1 MKKLTLIISILAIA
15 LTLSAC
21 GNKTANVSHNDV
33 LIQFGKNKITTSDLY
48 YQMLE
53 ADKGA
58 TVINQVAKYIL
69 DQEIETT
76 DEIIAEA
83 EKQLADIKVEM
94 EGDLSSL
101 MKSYGFETEE
111 ELLQQVIYSV
121 KSDKLIDKYISTNL
135 DSIYEQYKP
144 FKAQMIYIEINST
157 DDPDGEAAKQEAQL
171 VVDLLKSGA
180 SFEEVS
186 KEHSDKTSY
195 GTETLYTTES
205 TLDYNV
211 LAYAQSVSSPA
222 LSDIILNNNKTG
234 YYVVKVTVTNKE
246 QLKEDFISSLKNNS
260 DFTSLVENS
269 YFRDH
274 NFQLYDILTYTY
286 IDNNYSEYL
295 SND

>member
-94 EGDLSSL
+94 KGDLSSL

-111 ELLQQVIYSV
+111 ELLQQIIYSV

-234 YYVVKVTVTNKE
+234 YYVVQVTVTNKE

>member
-76 DEIIAEA
+76 DEILAEA

-111 ELLQQVIYSV
+111 ELLQQIIYSV

-157 DDPDGEAAKQEAQL
+157 DDPDGEAAKHEAQL

-234 YYVVKVTVTNKE
+234 YYVVQVTVTNKE

>member
-157 DDPDGEAAKQEAQL
+157 DDPDGEVAKQEAQL

-234 YYVVKVTVTNKE
+234 YYVVQVTVTNKE

>member
-76 DEIIAEA
+76 DEILAEA

-111 ELLQQVIYSV
+111 ELLQQIIYSV

-157 DDPDGEAAKQEAQL
+157 DDPDGEAAKKEAQL

-234 YYVVKVTVTNKE
+234 YYVVQVTVTNKE

>member
-58 TVINQVAKYIL
+58 TVINQAAKYIL

-111 ELLQQVIYSV
+111 ELLQQIIYSV

-157 DDPDGEAAKQEAQL
+157 DDPDGEVAKQEAQL

-195 GTETLYTTES
+195 GTETLNTTES

-234 YYVVKVTVTNKE
+234 YYVVQVTVTNKE

>member
-1 MKKLTLIISILAIA
+1 MKKFTLIISILAIA

-76 DEIIAEA
+76 DEILAEA

-111 ELLQQVIYSV
+111 ELLQQIIYSV

-157 DDPDGEAAKQEAQL
+157 DDPDGEAAKHEAQL

-234 YYVVKVTVTNKE
+234 YYVVQVTVTNKE

>member
-76 DEIIAEA
+76 DEILAEA

-234 YYVVKVTVTNKE
+234 YYVVQVTVTNKE

>member
-76 DEIIAEA
+76 DEILAEA

-111 ELLQQVIYSV
+111 ELLQQVVYSV

-234 YYVVKVTVTNKE
+234 YYVVQVTVTNKE

>member
-58 TVINQVAKYIL
+58 TVINQAAKYIL

-111 ELLQQVIYSV
+111 ELLQQIIYSV

-157 DDPDGEAAKQEAQL
+157 DDPDGEAAKKEAQL

-234 YYVVKVTVTNKE
+234 YYVVQVTVTNKE

>member
-94 EGDLSSL
+94 EGELSSL

-234 YYVVKVTVTNKE
+234 YYVVQVTVTNKE

>member
-33 LIQFGKNKITTSDLY
+33 LIQFGNNKITTSDLY

-157 DDPDGEAAKQEAQL
+157 DDPDGEAAKKEAQL

-234 YYVVKVTVTNKE
+234 YYVVQVTVTNKE

>member
-111 ELLQQVIYSV
+111 ELLQQIIYSV

-135 DSIYEQYKP
+135 DSIYDQYKP

-234 YYVVKVTVTNKE
+234 YYVVQVTVTNKE

>member
-76 DEIIAEA
+76 DEILAEA

-234 YYVVKVTVTNKE
+234 YYVVQVTVTNKE

-286 IDNNYSEYL
+286 INNNYSEYL

>member
-76 DEIIAEA
+76 DEILAEA

-111 ELLQQVIYSV
+111 ELLQQITYSV

-234 YYVVKVTVTNKE
+234 YYVVQVTVTNKE

>member
-76 DEIIAEA
+76 DEILAEA

-111 ELLQQVIYSV
+111 ELLQQIIYSV

-211 LAYAQSVSSPA
+211 LAYAQSVGSPA

-234 YYVVKVTVTNKE
+234 YYVVQVTVTNKE

>member
-76 DEIIAEA
+76 DEILAEA

-111 ELLQQVIYSV
+111 ELLQQIIYSV

-157 DDPDGEAAKQEAQL
+157 DDPDGEAAKKEAQL

-205 TLDYNV
+205 KLDYNV

-234 YYVVKVTVTNKE
+234 YYVVQVTVTNKE

>member
-58 TVINQVAKYIL
+58 TVINQAAKYIL

-111 ELLQQVIYSV
+111 ELLQQIIYSV

-157 DDPDGEAAKQEAQL
+157 DDPDGEVAKQEAQL

-234 YYVVKVTVTNKE
+234 YYVVQVTVTNKE

>member
-76 DEIIAEA
+76 DEILAEA

-111 ELLQQVIYSV
+111 ELLQQIIYSV

-157 DDPDGEAAKQEAQL
+157 DDPDGEAAEQEAQL

-234 YYVVKVTVTNKE
+234 YYVVQVTVTNKE

>member
-76 DEIIAEA
+76 DEILAEA

-94 EGDLSSL
+94 KGDLSSL

-234 YYVVKVTVTNKE
+234 YYVVQVTVTNKE

>member
-58 TVINQVAKYIL
+58 TVINLVAKYIL

-234 YYVVKVTVTNKE
+234 YYVVQVTVTNKE

>member
-33 LIQFGKNKITTSDLY
+33 LIQFGNNKITTSDLY

-76 DEIIAEA
+76 DEILAEA

-144 FKAQMIYIEINST
+144 FKAQM
-157 DDPDGEAAKQEAQL
+157 
-171 VVDLLKSGA
+171 
-180 SFEEVS
+180 
-186 KEHSDKTSY
+186 
-195 GTETLYTTES
+195 
-205 TLDYNV
+205 
-211 LAYAQSVSSPA
+211 
-222 LSDIILNNNKTG
+222 LSLIHI
-234 YYVVKVTVTNKE
+234 
-246 QLKEDFISSLKNNS
+246 
-260 DFTSLVENS
+260 
-269 YFRDH
+269 
-274 NFQLYDILTYTY
+274 
-286 IDNNYSEYL
+286 
-295 SND
+295 

>member
-48 YQMLE
+48 YQMRE

-58 TVINQVAKYIL
+58 TVINQVAKYSL

-76 DEIIAEA
+76 DEILTEA

-94 EGDLSSL
+94 KGDLSSL

-111 ELLQQVIYSV
+111 ELLQQIIYSV

-234 YYVVKVTVTNKE
+234 YYVVQVTVTNKE

>member
-53 ADKGA
+53 ADRGA
-58 TVINQVAKYIL
+58 TVINQAAKYIL

-157 DDPDGEAAKQEAQL
+157 DDPDGEVAKQEAQL

-234 YYVVKVTVTNKE
+234 YYVVQVTVTNKE

>member
-76 DEIIAEA
+76 DEILAEA

-94 EGDLSSL
+94 KGDLSSL

-111 ELLQQVIYSV
+111 ELLQQIIYSV

-234 YYVVKVTVTNKE
+234 YYVVQVTVTNKE

>member
-111 ELLQQVIYSV
+111 ELLQQITYSV

-234 YYVVKVTVTNKE
+234 YYVVQVTVTNKE

>member
-94 EGDLSSL
+94 KGDLSSL

-234 YYVVKVTVTNKE
+234 YYVVQVTVTNKE

>member
-58 TVINQVAKYIL
+58 TVINQTAKYIL

-76 DEIIAEA
+76 DEILAEA

-234 YYVVKVTVTNKE
+234 YYVVQVTVTNKE

>member
-111 ELLQQVIYSV
+111 ELLQQIIYSV

-180 SFEEVS
+180 SFDEVS

-234 YYVVKVTVTNKE
+234 YYVVQVTVTNKE

>member
-58 TVINQVAKYIL
+58 TVINQAAKYIL

-111 ELLQQVIYSV
+111 ELLQQIIYSV

-157 DDPDGEAAKQEAQL
+157 DDHDGEAAKKEAQL

-234 YYVVKVTVTNKE
+234 YYVVQVTVTNKE

>member
-76 DEIIAEA
+76 DEILAEA

-111 ELLQQVIYSV
+111 ELLQQITYSV

-157 DDPDGEAAKQEAQL
+157 DDPDGEATKQEAQL

-234 YYVVKVTVTNKE
+234 YYVVQVTVTNKE

>member
-111 ELLQQVIYSV
+111 ELLQQIIYSV

-157 DDPDGEAAKQEAQL
+157 DDPDGEAAKKEAQL

-234 YYVVKVTVTNKE
+234 YYVVQVTVTNKE

>member
-33 LIQFGKNKITTSDLY
+33 LIQFGKNKITTSELY

-234 YYVVKVTVTNKE
+234 YYVVQVTVTNKE

>member
-1 MKKLTLIISILAIA
+1 
-15 LTLSAC
+15 
-21 GNKTANVSHNDV
+21 
-33 LIQFGKNKITTSDLY
+33 
-48 YQMLE
+48 MLE

-76 DEIIAEA
+76 DEILAEA

-234 YYVVKVTVTNKE
+234 YYVVQVTVTNKE

>member
-76 DEIIAEA
+76 DEILAEA

-101 MKSYGFETEE
+101 MKSYCFETEE

-157 DDPDGEAAKQEAQL
+157 DDPDGEVAKQEAQL

-234 YYVVKVTVTNKE
+234 YYVVQVTVTNKE

>member
-111 ELLQQVIYSV
+111 ELLQQIIYSV

-157 DDPDGEAAKQEAQL
+157 DDPDGEVAKQEAQL

-234 YYVVKVTVTNKE
+234 YYVVQVTVTNKE

>member
-33 LIQFGKNKITTSDLY
+33 LIQFGNNKITTSDLY

-111 ELLQQVIYSV
+111 ELLQQIIYSV

-157 DDPDGEAAKQEAQL
+157 DDPDGEAAKKEAQL

-211 LAYAQSVSSPA
+211 LAYAQSVGSPA
-222 LSDIILNNNKTG
+222 LSDIILNNIKTG
-234 YYVVKVTVTNKE
+234 YYVVQVTVTNKE

>member
-76 DEIIAEA
+76 DEILAEA

-157 DDPDGEAAKQEAQL
+157 DDPDGEAAKQESQL

-234 YYVVKVTVTNKE
+234 YYVVQVTVTNKE

>member
-76 DEIIAEA
+76 DEILTEA

-94 EGDLSSL
+94 KGDLSSL

-111 ELLQQVIYSV
+111 ELLQQIIYSV
-121 KSDKLIDKYISTNL
+121 KSDKLIDKYISKNL

-234 YYVVKVTVTNKE
+234 YYVVQVTVTNKE

>member
-33 LIQFGKNKITTSDLY
+33 LIQFGKNKVTTSDLY

-76 DEIIAEA
+76 DEILAEA

-157 DDPDGEAAKQEAQL
+157 DDPDGEVAKQEAQL

-234 YYVVKVTVTNKE
+234 YYVVQVTVTNKE

>member
-83 EKQLADIKVEM
+83 EKQLADIKVKM

-234 YYVVKVTVTNKE
+234 YYVVQVTVTNKE